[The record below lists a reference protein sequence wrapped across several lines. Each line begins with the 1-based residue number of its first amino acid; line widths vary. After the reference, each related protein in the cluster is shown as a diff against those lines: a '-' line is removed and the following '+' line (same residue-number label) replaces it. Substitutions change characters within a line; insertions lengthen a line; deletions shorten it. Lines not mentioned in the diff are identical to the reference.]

1 MQLSNT
7 QSAETPG
14 LHTAD
19 APHSQMRY
27 KDVTLIQITQ
37 AVLTVWLYVRD
48 NSFHGSRHTEL
59 SWRKRRQWA
68 MRTIRPSLML
78 PSPGSRSHWAC
89 VRGQRS
95 QTSDSHRAEKSHTCG
110 DVEEEGINNEF
121 FLFSWP
127 VHVFFFFNLKQASF
141 RSAEPI
147 RASVVIDSP
156 LFEGCSGISVL
167 RVGADDWIQ
176 ITCDIKGV
184 VWISWEMCLFAF
196 LLRVRCECRYHFH
209 FTVS

>member
-59 SWRKRRQWA
+59 SWKKRRQWA
-68 MRTIRPSLML
+68 MRTIRPSLTL

-95 QTSDSHRAEKSHTCG
+95 QTSDSHCAEKSHTCG

-127 VHVFFFFNLKQASF
+127 VHFFFFLFKTSF
-141 RSAEPI
+141 
-147 RASVVIDSP
+147 
-156 LFEGCSGISVL
+156 L
-167 RVGADDWIQ
+167 Q
-176 ITCDIKGV
+176 
-184 VWISWEMCLFAF
+184 ISWTDKSICCHWFTSVWG
-196 LLRVRCECRYHFH
+196 LLRDQCAESRSVRLNTDHVWY
-209 FTVS
+209 